1 MLGYRRDI
9 ETQRQI
15 LWKILSEN
23 IVLHQVIKEVQ
34 TFGYD
39 NAYVGAGCICQ
50 SVWNYQ
56 NGYDPMYGISDLDIV
71 YFDTDLSYEKEDCVI
86 KQVKQRFAGL
96 PVAIDVKNEARVHLW
111 ITERFGYVIE
121 LYTCV
126 EEAIDTWPTT
136 ASAVG
141 VQMKGEVFSVYAPY
155 GLNDMFGQII
165 RPNKVQITKETYLAK
180 CTKWKAK
187 WDSLQIV
194 EW

>member
-56 NGYDPMYGISDLDIV
+56 NGYDPMYGISDIDIV

-111 ITERFGYVIE
+111 ITERFGDVIE
-121 LYTCV
+121 PYTCV